1 MASPTVK
8 PEGLFT
14 TVVIYAYKGRELTTF
29 DVPGAY
35 FHADMSNEKRVLL
48 KSRGT
53 FVDIMCQINLD
64 HKKKVRY

>member
-1 MASPTVK
+1 MRSIKIHLKERESVASPTVK

-35 FHADMSNEKRVLL
+35 FHADMSN
-48 KSRGT
+48 
-53 FVDIMCQINLD
+53 
-64 HKKKVRY
+64 